1 MITGQ
6 STRPTS
12 CVVSLAF
19 LMDVRLTVV
28 LDAVRDLV
36 RSGWNKSYAY
46 GRKIGYLT
54 VDGMNGE
61 TTTVSIRRT

>member
-1 MITGQ
+1 MH
-6 STRPTS
+6 
-12 CVVSLAF
+12 
-19 LMDVRLTVV
+19 VRLMVV